1 MKPIPGHSLLLLC
14 WLCLSHAL
22 VACSG
27 EPLGKTRVG
36 CSCVCRA
43 CTIQDRRNDDDKCT
57 GPSVQI
63 PSVTTCAASSSS
75 PDISEACEEAC
86 DDIEGYHVS
95 LCFGDACP
103 GWFPLWM
110 SSPETCTTLGP
121 VTSIV
126 EDGCGEDGPLSTATR
141 DSASALVQAERS
153 VAHIALGEELAAFT
167 PAGTVSFAGGYCATP
182 PCPVVLQG
190 LQLGAAGAFKV
201 GKSTVADLGIFN
213 TAPVP
218 GNLSPDGSLQF
229 FVLPP
234 FDASATIDGRFI
246 SRRAQPTAL
255 RGHLFPDGTLRLT
268 GQIALEG
275 GSATFDMSTRVED
288 SAPIVRIDSPSRGE
302 CGHPLRLSAKQSF
315 DPDGDA
321 LVSFEWA
328 EEFQSGPPQPLGSG
342 PVLDVTLPLGH
353 HLLSVTVTDSR
364 GRAMTSFTG
373 VNIVDTLPPEIRE
386 TQVTPVCLWP
396 PNHGLAAFT
405 LGGEVLTS
413 VVDACDGSPTVLFE
427 SVTSSQPADGTGD
440 GSTAVDAVVLPG
452 GEALC
457 LRAERAGPERD
468 GRTYRALLEVSDASG
483 NSARGEVL
491 VEVPHDQ
498 RPSSRC
504 QEVKPAACE
513 LAPPATSTSAP
524 PPPEAVSP
532 PREEGARGC
541 QAAGGPGFGAALLAV
556 MAVLSRGRRAGSRGG
571 QSGVLAL
578 VTLLLSGCQGPD
590 GGNPLAQ
597 DQALDSCLPGWW
609 TTTAGSCRIEPA
621 CENPS
626 SEALRTACAASDCV
640 SVTVT
645 GYRPA
650 SGAGGADFYQGTAIG
665 SESARQFCARDVF
678 NGSWSMASS
687 EAISVTYGGSQQ
699 QVPARCSAALATVSG
714 LGRRRVPEALG
725 KALDAR
731 AASGDWS
738 GCAY

>member
-1 MKPIPGHSLLLLC
+1 MNPRRGHHLLLLS
-14 WLCLSHAL
+14 WLCLSNAL

-27 EPLGKTRVG
+27 EPLGDTRVG

-43 CTIQDRRNDDDKCT
+43 CTIQDRRNDDGNCT
-57 GPSVQI
+57 GTSVQI
-63 PSVTTCAASSSS
+63 PSVTTCAASSS
-75 PDISEACEEAC
+75 PTDISNACEDAC
-86 DDIEGYHVS
+86 SDIAGYQVS
-95 LCFGDACP
+95 VCFGESCP
-103 GWFPLWM
+103 GWFPIWA
-110 SSPETCTTLGP
+110 SRPETCSSLGP

-126 EDGCGEDGPLSTATR
+126 EGGCGEDGPMNTPTR
-141 DSASALVQAERS
+141 DSASALVRSESS

-190 LQLGAAGAFKV
+190 VQLGSAGAFQV
-201 GKSTVADLGIFN
+201 GKSTVSGLGIFN
-213 TAPVP
+213 TAPVQ

-234 FDASATIDGRFI
+234 FDASATIDGHFI

-275 GSATFDMSTRVED
+275 GSATFDLSTRVDD

-302 CGHPLRLSAKQSF
+302 CGHPVRLSAGQSF

-342 PVLDVTLPLGH
+342 PILDITLPLGH
-353 HLLSVTVTDSR
+353 HMLSVTVTDSR

-373 VNIVDTLPPEIRE
+373 VTIADTLPPEIRE

-396 PNHGLAAFT
+396 PAHGLAAFT
-405 LGGEVLTS
+405 VGGEVLTS
-413 VVDACDGSPTVLFE
+413 VVDACDASPTVIFE

-440 GSTAVDAVVLPG
+440 GSTAVDAAVLPG
-452 GEALC
+452 GESLC
-457 LRAERAGPERD
+457 LRAERAGSERA
-468 GRTYRALLEVSDASG
+468 GRTYRASLEVSDASG
-483 NSARGEVL
+483 NSAHGEVL

-498 RPSSRC
+498 RPSERC
-504 QEVKPAACE
+504 REVTPAACE
-513 LAPPATSTSAP
+513 LAPASTSTSAP
-524 PPPEAVSP
+524 RPPETPLP
-532 PREEGARGC
+532 PEEEGARGC
-541 QAAGGPGFGAALLAV
+541 QAAGGSGFGAALLAV
-556 MAVLSRGRRAGSRGG
+556 MAVLSRGRRC
-571 QSGVLAL
+571 GVLAL
-578 VTLLLSGCQGPD
+578 VALVLSGCQGPD
-590 GGNPLAQ
+590 GGAPSAENQPL
-597 DQALDSCLPGWW
+597 DTCLPGWW

-621 CENPS
+621 CDHPS
-626 SEALRTACAASDCV
+626 SEELRAACAASDCI

-650 SGAGGADFYQGTAIG
+650 SGAGGAGFYQGTAIG
-665 SESARQFCARDVF
+665 SESARRFCARDVF
-678 NGSWSMASS
+678 NGTWSVSS
-687 EAISVTYGGSQQ
+687 AEAISVTFGGSQQ
-699 QVPARCSAALATVSG
+699 QVTARCSASSATVSG
-714 LGRRRVPEALG
+714 LGRRRVSEALA

-731 AASGDWS
+731 AASGDWN